1 MTPFSWHVILD
12 PSKLGDGPHQ
22 IEVRAVSGEGHSLP
36 VLATVHGTADSASDF
51 SVPPLVIFGIVVVF
65 VIWLAS
71 LSLVRMRSD
80 GEIDSLL
87 SRWRRE
93 EDSAVE
99 EVLEAEIIPEQDL
112 E

>member
-1 MTPFSWHVILD
+1 M
-12 PSKLGDGPHQ
+12 
-22 IEVRAVSGEGHSLP
+22 
-36 VLATVHGTADSASDF
+36 LATVHGTSGSASNF

-71 LSLVRMRSD
+71 LSLVRLRSD

-99 EVLEAEIIPEQDL
+99 EVLEAELIPEHDP